1 MKSKSA
7 LPTRFFTAKDVAE
20 RLAVSQRTVRRWI
33 ATGELE
39 VVKLGHNVRI
49 SDTSL
54 ERLIKRNLR

>member
-1 MKSKSA
+1 MKKAA
-7 LPTRFFTAKDVAE
+7 LPARFHTVKEIAE